1 MMTTETALCAG
12 APWLIRNT
20 QNMFSFRT
28 VLCDSPWAKFYVA
41 TLIQPDPECL
51 IARSGYLCRRKVAR
65 GGGMGQREWLRR
77 WEASTRTGRATVS
90 ITDVGSACELTTVM
104 SRDGF

>member
-51 IARSGYLCRRKVAR
+51 ISRSGYLCRRKVAR
-65 GGGMGQREWLRR
+65 GGGRGWDRESGCAGGKLVLARD
-77 WEASTRTGRATVS
+77 ALLYLSQM
-90 ITDVGSACELTTVM
+90 SAAHAN
-104 SRDGF
+104 